1 VEHKIFNFIGIAS
14 LVVLGLGWLY
24 KPTSVW
30 AQYYG
35 GNEVKRSIVID
46 KKLRPIKDVKFYDNL
61 DRGQKIFVEGNF
73 IDFNI
78 VIENSGSEKL
88 SQVEVKDILPK
99 YLELVFYPGTYDKD
113 TNVITWNFYD
123 FNPGDSKTYLIRARI
138 KNLPVGE
145 NGKTIFK
152 MVNRSEVR
160 SGDLFDSDTASYYVE
175 TKTTPSTGSE
185 GLILQTILL
194 ATTAVGALGVRKLAR
209 GY

>member
-1 VEHKIFNFIGIAS
+1 MLNSERKV
-14 LVVLGLGWLY
+14 
-24 KPTSVW
+24 
-30 AQYYG
+30 
-35 GNEVKRSIVID
+35 
-46 KKLRPIKDVKFYDNL
+46 
-61 DRGQKIFVEGNF
+61 FVEGNF

-88 SQVEVKDILPK
+88 NQVEVKDILPK

-123 FNPGDSKTYLIRARI
+123 FNPGALKTYLIRARV
-138 KNLPVGE
+138 KGLPTSKD
-145 NGKTIFK
+145 GKTTFK
-152 MVNRSEVR
+152 LTNRSEVR
-160 SGDLFDSDTASYYVE
+160 SGDLFDSDTASFYVE
-175 TKTTPSTGSE
+175 TKTTPSTGNE